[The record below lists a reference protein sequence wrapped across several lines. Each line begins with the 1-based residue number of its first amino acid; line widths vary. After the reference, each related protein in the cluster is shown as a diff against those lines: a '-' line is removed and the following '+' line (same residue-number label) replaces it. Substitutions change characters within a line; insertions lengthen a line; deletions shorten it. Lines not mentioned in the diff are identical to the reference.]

1 MSKNER
7 TTVPLGD
14 LVFSSII
21 TLNAVVELLEEK
33 GILTKQEV
41 LDRTKKLGEEAR
53 AGRGKAQVVDSLAKE
68 RAKWNTEI

>member
-1 MSKNER
+1 MSKDER

-41 LDRTKKLGEEAR
+41 LDRTKRLGEEAQPTP
-53 AGRGKAQVVDSLAKE
+53 GQ
-68 RAKWNTEI
+68 IQ

>member
-21 TLNAVVELLEEK
+21 TLNAVIALLEEK

-41 LDRTKKLGEEAR
+41 LDRAKKLGGEAR
-53 AGRGKAQVVDSLAKE
+53 PTPGQVQ
-68 RAKWNTEI
+68 

>member
-1 MSKNER
+1 MTKNER

-21 TLNAVVELLEEK
+21 TLNAVVELLEKK

-41 LDRTKKLGEEAR
+41 LDSSFL
-53 AGRGKAQVVDSLAKE
+53 L
-68 RAKWNTEI
+68 